1 MKLLKLHRENNRQ
14 AFVSAIRI
22 LGKGGI
28 IAYPT
33 ETFYALGVK
42 FDLLGSLGNL
52 YEIKKRPREKALP
65 LIIGK
70 REMLGL
76 VAAPFSK
83 KTLSLMD
90 RFWPGPLT
98 LILAAKENLSEY
110 LTAGTHTVAVRIPG
124 RSFALDLA
132 RAVDF
137 PITATSANIS
147 GMPPAQDAATVVQYF
162 GNAIDLV
169 IDGGRTPG
177 GNPSTI
183 ADVTGKDFQILREG
197 AIGKEVFYKF
207 AGGSG
212 N

>member
-1 MKLLKLHRENNRQ
+1 MKLRENNSQ
-14 AFVSAIRI
+14 VLVSAIKI
-22 LGKGGI
+22 LKKGGI

-42 FDLLGSLGNL
+42 FDLIGSLQNL
-52 YEIKKRPREKALP
+52 YEIKKRTRAKALP
-65 LIIGK
+65 LIIGR

-76 VAAPFSK
+76 VAAPVSR

-98 LILAAKENLSEY
+98 ILLAAKENLSEY
-110 LTAGTHTVAVRIPG
+110 LTAGTHAVAVRIPG

-147 GMPPAQDAATVVQYF
+147 GMPPAQDAETVVQYF
-162 GNAIDLV
+162 GDSIDLV
-169 IDGGRTPG
+169 VDGGKTPG

-183 ADVTGKDFQILREG
+183 ADTTGKDLRIVREG
-197 AIGKEVFYKF
+197 AIEKEVLYRFVG
-207 AGGSG
+207 ASG
-212 N
+212 K

>member
-1 MKLLKLHRENNRQ
+1 MKLLKLQRKNNSQ

-70 REMLGL
+70 RAMLGL
-76 VAAPFSK
+76 VADPVSK
-83 KTLSLMD
+83 QTLSLMD

>member
-1 MKLLKLHRENNRQ
+1 MTLLKLRENKRQ
-14 AFVSAIRI
+14 ALVSAIRT
-22 LGKGGI
+22 LKKGGI

-42 FDLLGSLGNL
+42 FDLPGSLQNL

-76 VAAPFSK
+76 VAAPVSK

-98 LILAAKENLSEY
+98 LILAAKENISEY

-124 RSFALDLA
+124 RSFSLDLA

-162 GNAIDLV
+162 GDAIDLV
-169 IDGGRTPG
+169 VDGGRTPG
-177 GNPSTI
+177 GNSSTI

-197 AIGKEVFYKF
+197 AIGKEVFYRF

>member
-14 AFVSAIRI
+14 ALVSAIRI
-22 LGKGGI
+22 LEKGGI

-42 FDLLGSLGNL
+42 FDLPGSLGNL
-52 YEIKKRPREKALP
+52 YEIKKRLREKALP

-76 VAAPFSK
+76 VAAQLSK

-98 LILAAKENLSEY
+98 LILAAKENISEY

-132 RAVDF
+132 LAVDF

-162 GNAIDLV
+162 GDTIDLV

-183 ADVTGKDFQILREG
+183 ADVTGKDFRILREG

>member
-1 MKLLKLHRENNRQ
+1 MKLRENNRQ
-14 AFVSAIRI
+14 ALVSAIRI
-22 LGKGGI
+22 LEKGGI

-42 FDLLGSLGNL
+42 FDLPGSLQNL

-65 LIIGK
+65 LIIGD
-70 REMLGL
+70 RRMIGL
-76 VAAPFSK
+76 VAAPVSK

-98 LILAAKENLSEY
+98 LLLTAKENLSEY

-132 RAVDF
+132 QAVDF

-147 GMPPAQDAATVVQYF
+147 GMPPAQDAATVVRYF
-162 GNAIDLV
+162 GDTIDLV
-169 IDGGRTPG
+169 VDGGKTPG

-197 AIGKEVFYKF
+197 AIEKEVLYGFV
-207 AGGSG
+207 GESG

>member
-22 LGKGGI
+22 LEKGGI

-76 VAAPFSK
+76 VAAPVSK

-169 IDGGRTPG
+169 VDGGRTPG

>member
-1 MKLLKLHRENNRQ
+1 MKLLKLHRKNNRQ

-22 LGKGGI
+22 LEKGGI

-76 VAAPFSK
+76 VAAPVSK

-169 IDGGRTPG
+169 VDGGRTPG

>member
-1 MKLLKLHRENNRQ
+1 VKLLKLHRKNNSQ

-22 LGKGGI
+22 LEKGGI

-76 VAAPFSK
+76 VAAPVSK

>member
-1 MKLLKLHRENNRQ
+1 VTLLKLRKNNSQ
-14 AFVSAIRI
+14 ALVSAIRI
-22 LGKGGI
+22 LKKGGI

-42 FDLLGSLGNL
+42 FDLPGSLQTL

-65 LIIGK
+65 LIIGEK
-70 REMLGL
+70 EIIGL
-76 VAAPFSK
+76 VAAPVSK

-90 RFWPGPLT
+90 KFWPGPLT
-98 LILAAKENLSEY
+98 LILAAKENISEY

-124 RSFALDLA
+124 RSFALNLA

-162 GNAIDLV
+162 GDAVDL
-169 IDGGRTPG
+169 ILDGGRTPG

-183 ADVTGKDFQILREG
+183 ADVTGKDFRIRREG
-197 AIGKEVFYKF
+197 AIGKEVFYRF

>member
-1 MKLLKLHRENNRQ
+1 VKLLKLHRKNNSQ

-22 LGKGGI
+22 LEKGGI

-76 VAAPFSK
+76 VADPVSK